1 MMRSTFESRNSAVGA
16 GRITRAVSAPW
27 PVPAE
32 WRVTTLEADMDAPV
46 ECAQCGRTLPFGE
59 TFTSLEVHEL
69 GAGFGYAVCGEC
81 HAQERWRR
89 IEHARVGSE
98 R

>member
-1 MMRSTFESRNSAVGA
+1 MEEKAVRVLRKWDYGKKEY
-16 GRITRAVSAPW
+16 APW

-32 WRVTTLEADMDAPV
+32 WRVATIEDDMDAPV

-59 TFTSLEVHEL
+59 AYTSLEVHTD
-69 GAGFGYAVCGEC
+69 GAGFGYAVCGKC
-81 HAQERWRR
+81 HSQERWRR

>member
-1 MMRSTFESRNSAVGA
+1 MKNTEEKAV
-16 GRITRAVSAPW
+16 RVLHRWDPERKEYAPW

-69 GAGFGYAVCGEC
+69 GSGFGYAVCGAC